1 MSFPRKRESS
11 FFALDHCFPRGDIV
25 GFSFPQQILIRL
37 LRLFGCVREIVRKE
51 KEAGGGMIKAA
62 GMFMIG
68 AAGSGAG
75 KTTLACRLL
84 SRFGP
89 KRDIIGI
96 KVTAIEDAGSGCPR
110 GGQGC
115 GVCASIEDRYCIS
128 EETDSGGLKDT
139 CRILAAGASRV
150 LWLRVLKGHLAEGAA
165 ALLEIVGSD
174 SVSVCESNSLRRV
187 VEPGAFVLVKDARDE
202 KYKPSAKAVARYAER
217 IIAFDGD
224 GFDIEDDDIRLADGK
239 WTVRM
244 AATAIIL
251 AGGDSRRIGK
261 DKGMLPIKGQ
271 PIIKHILE
279 QLRPYFTQ
287 ILISSNDLSRYN
299 FPGVEVVS
307 DRAAGHGPLMGIA
320 SALRASASE
329 LNFVIA
335 CDIPEV
341 DMELV
346 RMMVRQGRE
355 FDAVVPVTGPGRYEP
370 VFAVYKKGLLRAME
384 AALAAGNN
392 RIMEALK
399 HRSVKY
405 VDLTGSGKFGN
416 INTVEDYRQFLETQN
431 NGRV

>member
-1 MSFPRKRESS
+1 MVYNYAP
-11 FFALDHCFPRGDIV
+11 
-25 GFSFPQQILIRL
+25 
-37 LRLFGCVREIVRKE
+37 EIVWLCQGNCQKE
-51 KEAGGGMIKAA
+51 KRAAGGMIKAA

-68 AAGSGAG
+68 AAGRGAG
-75 KTTLACRLL
+75 KTKLACRLL

-96 KVTAIEDAGSGCPR
+96 KVTAIENAGSGCPR
-110 GGQGC
+110 GGEGC
-115 GVCASIEDRYCIS
+115 GVCASIEGRYYIS
-128 EETDSGGLKDT
+128 EENDSQGRKDT
-139 CRILAAGASRV
+139 CRMLAAGAGRV

-165 ALLEIVGSD
+165 ALLEIVGGGSL
-174 SVSVCESNSLRRV
+174 SVCESNSLRRV
-187 VEPGAFVLVKDARDE
+187 VEPGAFVLVKDASEE
-202 KYKPSAKAVARYAER
+202 KYKPSAKAAAEHADR

-224 GFDIEDDDIRLADGK
+224 GFDIEDDDIGLADGK
-239 WTVRM
+239 WTVKM

-251 AGGDSRRIGK
+251 AGGNSRRIGK
-261 DKGMLPIKGQ
+261 DKSMLPIKGQ

-279 QLRPYFTQ
+279 QLRPYFSQ

-299 FPGVEVVS
+299 FPGVEVVA
-307 DRAAGHGPLMGIA
+307 DRVAGCGPLMGIA

-355 FDAVVPVTGPGRYEP
+355 FDAVVPVSGPWRYEP
-370 VFAVYKKGLLRAME
+370 VFAVYNKGLLGAME
-384 AALAAGNN
+384 AALASGKN
-392 RIMEALK
+392 RIMEAVR

-416 INTVEDYRQFLETQN
+416 INTVEDYQQFLKTQDC
-431 NGRV
+431 GGV